1 MPDDVLDHRLPRL
14 AVFSRVSPEDKLRIV
29 RTFQRHGEL
38 VAMLGDGVNDA
49 AALRRADVGVAMGQ
63 RGTDVAKEA
72 ADVVLLDDRFPT
84 IVSALEQGR
93 VIHDNLRKFVYYLVS
108 CNLAEMLT
116 IVALPVVGLP
126 VPFTPLQILWLNLV
140 TDTIPALALAAEP
153 ADPLV
158 MRRPPHPPQRPLL
171 SGRLLASAAWHATLL
186 GGVTIAALWI
196 TLSAGHPAAGTLTF
210 LTLAVAQVLHLGN
223 ARSPRPVLD
232 PRRALANRFAVL
244 AVAACALLLVATV
257 HLPPLARVLS
267 LRPIDGAG
275 WMLVVSLGAVP
286 ALIGQLARAIT
297 ARRAVRAAS
306 NR

>member
-1 MPDDVLDHRLPRL
+1 
-14 AVFSRVSPEDKLRIV
+14 
-29 RTFQRHGEL
+29 
-38 VAMLGDGVNDA
+38 
-49 AALRRADVGVAMGQ
+49 
-63 RGTDVAKEA
+63 
-72 ADVVLLDDRFPT
+72 
-84 IVSALEQGR
+84 
-93 VIHDNLRKFVYYLVS
+93 
-108 CNLAEMLT
+108 MLT